1 MPGIFR
7 TGIGPLM
14 SNSSKTLTTVD
25 GVSGTG
31 PLRGRALPKPPPI
44 KQFFD
49 SKIVSTILYAL
60 VIGVICYGS
69 YAGAQSMGY
78 NWQWYRI
85 PAYFYSF
92 TDDGFQVGELLI
104 GLGATIKLSGGSFL
118 LALLFG
124 LIIAL
129 LRLSGLYIGTKV
141 AVIFLEFIR
150 NIPLL
155 VLLYLFYYVLG
166 PIFKYDRI
174 TASVL
179 CLAIY
184 HSALLS
190 EIFRAGINAVVKGQW
205 EAASSIGMTKS
216 QAYRY
221 IILPQSIKFMLPPI
235 TGEIVHVIKSSAIVS
250 VIAVGEL
257 TTFGRNIISDTYMS
271 FEIWFT
277 VAAVYLVVTLTLSIG
292 VSYVEKHYA
301 VKT

>member
-1 MPGIFR
+1 
-7 TGIGPLM
+7 M
-14 SNSSKTLTTVD
+14 SNSSKTLATVD

-205 EAASSIGMTKS
+205 EAAKS
-216 QAYRY
+216 LNYNPLQTWKNV
-221 IILPQSIKFMLPPI
+221 ILPQAIPPMI
-235 TGEIVHVIKSSAIVS
+235 PDNLINQA
-250 VIAVGEL
+250 
-257 TTFGRNIISDTYMS
+257 FGYCQRDRSRRTDHGGAQYY
-271 FEIWFT
+271 FRHLYEF
-277 VAAVYLVVTLTLSIG
+277 
-292 VSYVEKHYA
+292 
-301 VKT
+301 